1 MNEFWTVTGFT
12 FRNKVK
18 GKAFL
23 ITTLI
28 LVLILSL
35 AINLPYII
43 SLFKSGGSDSP
54 KTIGYASMQSDLA
67 QSSVTPTLVGDWV
80 KEYFDSQPAGQRKLK
95 LEKIDGGA
103 NAASAEAALK
113 KALTDGK
120 ISGYMLLEPSKETGF
135 YSALFKSE
143 KMLDNSAVDELK
155 TALQIVKANAAGL
168 TAEQKTLLYAPV
180 DVKALQIS
188 TDGTAEDA
196 GRTASQQGVNMGMV
210 YAVLFLLFM
219 SIMATGQVI
228 ASEVTTEKSSR
239 IMEVLITSV
248 SPLNSMFG
256 KIFGMF
262 LVGLLQIA
270 IYVAAV
276 LINIQIPTNRE
287 ALGNLDIHLSDV
299 SPDLLLF
306 ALLFY
311 LTGYFLF
318 ATLYAAVGSLVS
330 RTEDLGQA
338 VMPLTFVS
346 LAGFYLGIFNL
357 ANPDSML
364 VKVTSFIPFF
374 SPYVMVLRVGVGHVA
389 TWEVL
394 VSLGI
399 MLVSIYVFGWLS
411 AKIYRTGV
419 LLYGKRPSI
428 KELRKAMKAYKI

>member
-1 MNEFWTVTGFT
+1 MNEFWTVVGFT

-23 ITTLI
+23 VTTLI

-35 AINLPYII
+35 GINLPYII
-43 SLFKSGGSDSP
+43 SLFKSDSP
-54 KTIGYASMQSDLA
+54 GSVKTIGYTSVQSDTLK
-67 QSSVTPTLVGDWV
+67 SSVTPTLVGTWL
-80 KEYFDSQPAGQRKLK
+80 KEYFDAQPEGKQKLK
-95 LEKIDGGA
+95 LEGIEGSG
-103 NAASAEAALK
+103 NASEDEAALR
-113 KALTDGK
+113 KALADGK
-120 ISGYMLLEPSKETGF
+120 ISGYLQLMPANDTGF
-135 YSALFKSE
+135 YNAVYKSE
-143 KMLDNSAVDELK
+143 KTLDTSSVDELK
-155 TALQIVKANAAGL
+155 TALQIVKTNAIGL
-168 TAEQKTLLYAPV
+168 TDEQKTLLYSPV
-180 DVKALQIS
+180 DVTSLQITAS
-188 TDGTAEDA
+188 GTAKDA
-196 GRTASQQGVNMGMV
+196 GRTTAQQGVNMGMV

-270 IYVAAV
+270 IYVAAA
-276 LINIQIPTNRE
+276 LINVQIPTNRE
-287 ALGNLDIHLSDV
+287 ALGNLNIHLTDV
-299 SPDLLLF
+299 SPDLLFF

-357 ANPDSML
+357 SNADSLL
-364 VKVTSFIPFF
+364 VKITSFIPFF
-374 SPYVMVLRVGVGHVA
+374 SPYVMVLRVGVGNVPA
-389 TWEVL
+389 WEVL